1 MLNNTHIAN
10 DHDGQVSIEIAHIA
24 SALSVMI
31 LGLALLLIT
40 AFAPIQAVHNATH
53 DTRHAFVVPC
63 H

>member
-1 MLNNTHIAN
+1 MFNNSQITNNSDI
-10 DHDGQVSIEIAHIA
+10 QVSADVARIA

-31 LGLALLLIT
+31 LGLTLILIT
-40 AFAPIQAVHNATH
+40 AFAPVQAVHNATH